1 MKTEVSSLDI
11 LSHLNPPQR
20 EAVMHTEGPL
30 LIFAGAGSG
39 KTRVLTHR
47 IAYLIAEKRVNPAH
61 ILAVTFTNKAANEMK
76 ERVERLVGVSAERMW
91 IGTFHAMCARL
102 LRMHG
107 ERIGIDRNFVI
118 FDEDDSTRLV
128 RDCLR
133 ELDIDPERYR
143 PASVKSAISAAKNEL
158 IDPRR
163 FQQTRQGP
171 WDKMVARVYAR
182 YQERLHQNR
191 ALDFDDLLM
200 RAVELLRESEET
212 SAYYQERFRYILVD
226 EFQDVNYSQYRLVEL
241 LARRHR
247 NICVV
252 GDDDQCLVKGTPILT
267 PRGYKPIES
276 LKADDKVISALGQDD
291 KTTVARV
298 GKVMV
303 NCYSGKVLR
312 ITTINGEEVVVTPNH
327 VMFARPYNR
336 RLWLFDR
343 RAGEPYVGL
352 RLFGGDRE
360 DRDWAEHIIYAGA
373 AYGKSPDSDFWG
385 CRDYDEAI
393 QLAKR
398 LQVKYDAKKID
409 VEVLFA
415 NDYRPLPASE
425 LSRDKELPVISEQR
439 IVGTSKIQAITP
451 EYYEGKVYDLS
462 VPNLRNYIANGIVV
476 HNSIYSWRGADVRL
490 ILEFESD
497 YPDAKIIKLE
507 QNYRS
512 TQPIL
517 DAAWHVIRHNLRRA
531 DKRLWTEKKE
541 GTPVIVHDT
550 ANEQEEAFWV
560 AEKIQELRRG
570 GRKLSDFAILCRVN
584 AQSRIF
590 EEVFTKLRL
599 PLQLVGTQRFY
610 ERKEIKDVVA
620 YLKLL
625 FNPYDEISL
634 RRVIN
639 VPPRGIGDK
648 TISRLEEVSTQSD
661 KSLMDVLRNDDLDV
675 ILDRRAASAVKRFRD
690 LLVNLQQQAEHL
702 TVSELVTMILD
713 KTGYH
718 EWLREERTIEAAE
731 RLENLDELLTAAR
744 QFDENYQLAVSR
756 EPLAEDDST
765 RNNTERL
772 ASFLEQTS
780 LSSDL
785 DKYAEDSDRVTMMT
799 LHSAKGLEFG
809 VVFLVGMEQGLLP
822 HARAV
827 FNDNA
832 DPRELEEERRL
843 CYVGITRAQEQVFLT
858 YAHRRTLHGR
868 NEPTMPSQFLN
879 EIPSNLTAKRDRAAR
894 REPSPPSSPAPS
906 LDLTKILSKP
916 RQPAVTQTIS
926 LRYKIGDKVR
936 HGVWGE
942 GIVVKVAPDGAEPFW
957 IEVAF
962 PRSDVGIKKIAPQYA
977 PLERI

>member
-1 MKTEVSSLDI
+1 MDI

-20 EAVMHTEGPL
+20 EAVTHTEGPL

-47 IAYLIAEKRVNPAH
+47 IAYLIAEKKVSPAH
-61 ILAVTFTNKAANEMK
+61 IFSVTFTNKAANEMK
-76 ERVERLVGVSAERMW
+76 ERVERLVGSSVERMW
-91 IGTFHAMCARL
+91 IGTFHAMCARM

-107 ERIGIDRNFVI
+107 ERIGIDRHFVI
-118 FDEDDSTRLV
+118 FDEDDATRLV

-143 PASVKSAISAAKNEL
+143 PASVRSTLSAAKNEL

-182 YQERLHQNR
+182 YQEKLHQNR

-212 SAYYQERFRYILVD
+212 ANYYQERFRYVLVD
-226 EFQDVNYSQYRLVEL
+226 EFQDANYAQYRLVEL
-241 LARRHR
+241 LARKHR

-252 GDDDQCLVKGTPILT
+252 GDDDQ
-267 PRGYKPIES
+267 
-276 LKADDKVISALGQDD
+276 
-291 KTTVARV
+291 
-298 GKVMV
+298 
-303 NCYSGKVLR
+303 
-312 ITTINGEEVVVTPNH
+312 
-327 VMFARPYNR
+327 
-336 RLWLFDR
+336 
-343 RAGEPYVGL
+343 
-352 RLFGGDRE
+352 
-360 DRDWAEHIIYAGA
+360 
-373 AYGKSPDSDFWG
+373 
-385 CRDYDEAI
+385 
-393 QLAKR
+393 
-398 LQVKYDAKKID
+398 
-409 VEVLFA
+409 
-415 NDYRPLPASE
+415 
-425 LSRDKELPVISEQR
+425 
-439 IVGTSKIQAITP
+439 
-451 EYYEGKVYDLS
+451 
-462 VPNLRNYIANGIVV
+462 
-476 HNSIYSWRGADVRL
+476 SIYSWRGADVRL

-517 DAAWHVIRHNLRRA
+517 DAAWHIIRHNLRRA

-541 GTPVIVHDT
+541 GLPVIVHDT

-560 AEKIQELRRG
+560 AEKIQELRRE

-648 TISRLEEVSTQSD
+648 TISRLEEVATQSG
-661 KSLMDVLRNDDLDV
+661 KPLMEVLRRDDLDV

-702 TVSELVTMILD
+702 TVSELVTLILD
-713 KTGYH
+713 KTGYPA
-718 EWLREERTIEAAE
+718 WLREERTIEAAE

-744 QFDENYQLAVSR
+744 QFDENYQLTVDSLSLTE
-756 EPLAEDDST
+756 EPST
-765 RNNTERL
+765 VNRQPSTASGERL

-843 CYVGITRAQEQVFLT
+843 CYVGITRAREQVFLT

-868 NEPTMPSQFLN
+868 SEPTMPSQFLS
-879 EIPSNLTAKRDRAAR
+879 EIPSHLTIKRDRAVR
-894 REPSPPSSPAPS
+894 HEPLPTSSPPPS

-916 RQPAVTQTIS
+916 RSLTAQDGIS
-926 LRYKIGDKVR
+926 ANIAAFKIGDKVR
-936 HGVWGE
+936 HGFWGE

-962 PRSDVGIKKIAPQYA
+962 PRSDVGIKKIVPHYA
-977 PLERI
+977 PLERV